1 MTLYKLY
8 KNGNVKVLL
17 DMSYYY
23 NDIVDSLGYS
33 IDSPLID
40 FTIAE
45 YDGVHE
51 REYARIRSVED
62 YVRIKYIDNPKV
74 LRKEKLWFY

>member
-45 YDGVHE
+45 YDGVQE

-62 YVRIKYIDNPKV
+62 YVRIKYIDNPKT
-74 LRKEKLWFY
+74 LKKER